1 MPHPIPIENLS
12 ISKKRQLIVLERKMV
27 ARVVLR
33 SDLRCLEL
41 QRGNSRETFDYNNC
55 SIEVI
60 DGELTDGLTDGLS
73 LSY

>member
-1 MPHPIPIENLS
+1 
-12 ISKKRQLIVLERKMV
+12 MV
-27 ARVVLR
+27 GRVVVR

-60 DGELTDGLTDGLS
+60 DGEPTDDLTDGLS
-73 LSY
+73 LPY